1 MDNRERDKFYSSGAD
16 EDDGDE
22 YELEPPDP
30 EVMAKEERQA
40 AAAIEASR
48 RAIDI
53 DQIYRETTERS
64 GEEIF
69 GEWFRGFRFQFQI
82 KHLLIAT
89 AVLAILLTLWQL
101 GVLGRVL
108 TIAIMLT
115 VFIVYFYVEWKE
127 KQRLDE
133 ADRRR
138 EEMFRRAKE
147 LREAGL
153 PPHPDSAPI
162 VPKEVDAEDRDDI
175 DEREQ
180 LARVRREFR
189 FQFSLGQL
197 LMVLAVA
204 AVVLGLVNFFGSPN
218 AAATMLGVIAL
229 AGLVLHAVGVQP
241 PQIVVLGWWLLLLLY
256 VVLTVFA
263 TMWSGG

>member
-1 MDNRERDKFYSSGAD
+1 
-16 EDDGDE
+16 
-22 YELEPPDP
+22 
-30 EVMAKEERQA
+30 
-40 AAAIEASR
+40 
-48 RAIDI
+48 
-53 DQIYRETTERS
+53 
-64 GEEIF
+64 
-69 GEWFRGFRFQFQI
+69 
-82 KHLLIAT
+82 
-89 AVLAILLTLWQL
+89 
-101 GVLGRVL
+101 
-108 TIAIMLT
+108 MLT

-162 VPKEVDAEDRDDI
+162 VPEEVAGEDPNDI

-180 LARVRREFR
+180 LARIRREFR
-189 FQFSLGQL
+189 FQFSLRQL